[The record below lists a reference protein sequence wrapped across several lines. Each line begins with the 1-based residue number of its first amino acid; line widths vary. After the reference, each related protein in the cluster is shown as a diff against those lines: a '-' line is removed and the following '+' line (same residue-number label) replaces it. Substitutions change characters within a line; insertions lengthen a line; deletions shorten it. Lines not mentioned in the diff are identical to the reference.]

1 MRNILK
7 IITVLTLLAFYSFA
21 WASLN
26 TVEVPIANPSY
37 NEVVKA
43 FPKALASV
51 LVKVSGNTAIMTLP
65 QIKNAT
71 PTVNTLVQSYS
82 YTSKLDSDG
91 NKQLY
96 VKVTFDKKG
105 IANLLSA
112 AKQPV
117 WVKNRPTVL
126 VWMTVDEGGGQ
137 PSYVLASG
145 LDNDIAQLLQKD
157 VDKRGL
163 KILLPTLDLEDQ
175 DFINTDT
182 TQIFDQ
188 IKLQEAAKRYGVDVV
203 LAANIKQGDGQWDID
218 WLMLVGSQPFEWETQ
233 AAMKAQ
239 SLDQGINNM
248 ANIMVNQFSV
258 SSNQDLQ
265 TEVSLEVVNIN
276 DLTDYAKL
284 LKYIRGLPIINNVD
298 VKNMTNSQVV
308 LDIKLTGGKQALID
322 TLAKSMM
329 LQPATDSPDNIADLS
344 YQWVAVQPQAPIT
357 TNPVS

>member
-1 MRNILK
+1 MKKIPHIISALIILA
-7 IITVLTLLAFYSFA
+7 ISSIVWA
-21 WASLN
+21 ASLN

-51 LVKVSGNTAIMTLP
+51 LIKVSGNTAIMTLP

-105 IANLLSA
+105 IANLLNA

-117 WVKNRPTVL
+117 WVKNRPTAL
-126 VWMTVDEGGGQ
+126 VWMTVDEEGQ
-137 PSYVLASG
+137 PPYILASG

-157 VDKRGL
+157 IDKRGL
-163 KILLPTLDLEDQ
+163 KIVLPALDLEDQ
-175 DFINTDT
+175 NYINTDT
-182 TQIFDQ
+182 SQLFDQ
-188 IKLQEAAKRYGVDVV
+188 MKLQQAAKRYGVDVV
-203 LAANIKQGDGQWDID
+203 LAANVKQGMGQWDID
-218 WLMLVGSQPFEWETQ
+218 WLMLVGDQPFEWKTQ
-233 AAMKAQ
+233 ASMKAQ

-265 TEVSLEVVNIN
+265 TDVSLEVVNIN

-284 LKYIRGLPIINNVD
+284 LKYIRELPIVNNVD
-298 VKNMTNSQVV
+298 VKSMTNSRVV
-308 LDIKLTGGKQALID
+308 LDIKLTGGEQALVSA
-322 TLAKSMM
+322 LAKSAM
-329 LQPATDSPDNIADLS
+329 LQPVIDAPDKAVDLS
-344 YQWVAVQPQAPIT
+344 YQWVVVQPQT
-357 TNPVS
+357 QTSTNPVS